1 MKRKFLSTL
10 LFGALACTT
19 LSTVTSCKDY
29 DDDISANAQEIS
41 SLKTTVSN
49 LQTALDQAKAD
60 ATAALANYA
69 TKTELG
75 NVSNSVAALQDA
87 VAKLVTADQLQKA
100 LDEAKAALETKAS
113 QEDLDKVSQT
123 VAAINADLD
132 AIKTWQKTTD
142 SAIETANKNIE
153 AQKEAL
159 EELKK
164 ALEGKS
170 STEDLNALAKVVE
183 GKADATALADLEKK
197 VKAIEEAGYDLDEL
211 AKTFAKVSDLA
222 DLKKAMNDADTELT
236 NKIGAQANILSVLVN
251 KRLSS
256 LVFKPAYMLDG
267 VEADV
272 LPALVKPYIYVF
284 KSDKLGT
291 KDEAIDDEKS
301 GNQEALSIYP
311 EYNIYYHFNP
321 ASSDLTGYAVS
332 FFNNEPTKVTTTRA
346 EGVNTN
352 LKPAVSEIDNTYKTT
367 TLGVVKI
374 PVANSK
380 ETWKAMEDVYKAGK
394 LPMVA
399 LQAAKGDTIITSDY
413 AQIVPVNYKNLVLVD
428 NEKAT
433 GLADCSMEGDFHHL
447 NQNIARV
454 IGWNNYSYY
463 CHEVMYNDHNID
475 LTKFIDTHVNLGSV
489 DNKSWNETEVTDSML
504 NVLGLSYKFHAISY
518 TLNGG
523 TVNEKTDQSIHLKV
537 EENGKAS
544 VMEVDENGKVVGP
557 NEKKGAVGRLPIVR
571 VTLEDAAGNIY
582 AYGYIKVKIVEE
594 IATPQ
599 DVDVT
604 FTETVNA
611 NCADNSISLTWAQAE
626 SKILNALNISHD
638 TFLNRYWNWGD
649 WEYAQYVKNAD
660 GTFSTVKEN
669 NNKIIAAILKAQ
681 TEHSTTLTSAE
692 AMLAEFYAQGGV
704 GYIEATAPA
713 VSNGKT
719 VSAGNFQNATNA
731 WGSAE
736 LPQNYNGANTS
747 IATWTFT
754 AKDYST
760 LAKLN
765 GFVDPATGKSLKP
778 VKTYIRLGNSDA
790 EGGTLYVGLNLPVG
804 GMQFAAGTLGVH
816 LNNKWY
822 ATASN
827 AEGNDEIH
835 ANVAVPTTNPA
846 TGKVETFTYDILT
859 TFKGGKVAVDYAT
872 GIKAENFT
880 AFNNYAAN
888 YKFVFNPAK
897 YNIMNGA
904 AQQSEIKDIKSYAT
918 GASKTVYAIVA
929 VKDNDG
935 AKQLYAVEP
944 TVENKTTKYIWSVQK
959 AHQVASLLG
968 STIVYQTDEKVA
980 QDILNYS
987 GHEDLA
993 KTFGAYIKM
1002 VNNADVCY
1010 DPFING
1016 SDEFVVRFLRPIN
1029 AAQGEGASAIDAVDG
1044 GSNINVNDMIKLDDW
1059 RDYGITYADKLAQSG
1074 KMHTDYINYYGITVT
1089 FDPAG
1094 ARTDED
1100 LADAERVELTNVE
1113 AIEKLGKIE
1122 DVDPNIALTPN
1133 SSFTFTPQWIEET
1146 YKEDEKTID
1155 VPAHWGATVNGAN
1168 ILNYKNN
1175 TTTARKFHI
1184 YLPITV
1190 KYVFGDKAPIATF
1203 YGVITV
1209 NKTEQNAKKH

>member
-75 NVSNSVAALQDA
+75 NVSNSVSALQDA

-153 AQKEAL
+153 AQKEVL
-159 EELKK
+159 DELKK

-183 GKADATALADLEKK
+183 GKADAEALSALQKK
-197 VKAIEEAGYDLDEL
+197 VEAIENAGYDLDEL
-211 AKTFAKVSDLA
+211 GKTFATVTSLNE
-222 DLKKAMNDADTELT
+222 LKKAMNDADAELT
-236 NKIGAQANILSVLVN
+236 KKIGAQANILAVLVN

-256 LVFKPAYMLDG
+256 LVFKPAYMIDG
-267 VEADV
+267 IEADV
-272 LPALVKPYIYVF
+272 LPALVNPYIYVF

-291 KDEAIDDEKS
+291 DAEAIDNQKS
-301 GNQEALSIYP
+301 GAKEALSIYP

-321 ASSDLTGYAVS
+321 SSSDLTGYAVS
-332 FFNNEPTKVTTTRA
+332 FFNNEPTKVTRA

-380 ETWKAMEDVYKAGK
+380 ETWKAMSDVYEAGK

-413 AQIVPVNYKNLVLVD
+413 AQIVPVNYSSLTLVD
-428 NEKAT
+428 NEKHSNY
-433 GLADCSMEGDFHHL
+433 GCEMGDEFAHL
-447 NQNIARV
+447 NRSIANV
-454 IGWNNYSYY
+454 KNWGSSSYY

-475 LTKFIDTHVNLGSV
+475 LTKFIDTHVNLSGV
-489 DNKSWNETEVTDSML
+489 NGDWNETEVTDSML

-518 TLNGG
+518 TLNGDA
-523 TVNEKTDQSIHLKV
+523 VSEKTDQSIHLKV

-626 SKILNALNISHD
+626 SKILNALNISHE
-638 TFLNRYWNWGD
+638 TFLNRYWNYRWD
-649 WEYAQYVKNAD
+649 SQFVKNAD
-660 GTFSTVKEN
+660 GTFSSVKEN
-669 NNKIIAAILKAQ
+669 NKKIIEAILKAQ
-681 TEHSTTLTSAE
+681 SDGSTTLTTAD

-719 VSAGNFQNATNA
+719 DAAGTFQNATNA

-736 LPQNYNGANTS
+736 LPHNYNGANTS

-754 AKDYST
+754 TKDYST

-804 GMQFAAGTLGVH
+804 GMQFAAGTLGKH

-835 ANVAVPTTNPA
+835 ANVVVPTADPA
-846 TGKVETFTYDILT
+846 TGSVDKFEYNILSTFQ
-859 TFKGGKVAVDYAT
+859 GGKVSVDYAK
-872 GIKAENFT
+872 GIKADDFT
-880 AFNNYAAN
+880 AFNTYASN
-888 YKFVFNPAK
+888 YKFYFDAEKYDVYPGDNKTLDKAK
-897 YNIMNGA
+897 VIVNGA
-904 AQQSEIKDIKSYAT
+904 SGAT
-918 GASKTVYAIVA
+918 YAIFVNTTA
-929 VKDNDG
+929 N
-935 AKQLYAVEP
+935 QLYAVKGEYNQ
-944 TVENKTTKYIWSVQK
+944 TAKKVEYKTTSSNNNVQI
-959 AHQVASLLG
+959 
-968 STIVYQTDEKVA
+968 IVNLSGDNNATAKFIRLNVYA
-980 QDILNYS
+980 QDILNYA
-987 GHEDLA
+987 GHKDLA
-993 KTFGAYIKM
+993 NTFGAYIKM
-1002 VNNADVCY
+1002 KNDADVCY

-1029 AAQGEGASAIDAVDG
+1029 ATQGKGATAIDAVDG
-1044 GSNINVNDMIKLDDW
+1044 GSNINVMDMIALDDW
-1059 RDYGITYADKLAQSG
+1059 RDYGITYADNVTGSK
-1074 KMHTDYINYYGITVT
+1074 KMHPSYIGYYGITVT
-1089 FDPAG
+1089 YDSKN
-1094 ARTDED
+1094 ARTDEN
-1100 LADAERVELTNVE
+1100 LTDAERVELTDV
-1113 AIEKLGKIE
+1113 ASIEKLGIVK
-1122 DVDPNIALTPN
+1122 DVDPNIALTDGD
-1133 SSFTFTPQWIEET
+1133 TFTPSYVEPGKLVKAGYWT
-1146 YKEDEKTID
+1146 
-1155 VPAHWGATVNGAN
+1155 GAT
-1168 ILNYKNN
+1168 LNYKNN

-1190 KYVFGDKAPIATF
+1190 KYNFGNLEGGEIATF

-1209 NKTEQNAKKH
+1209 NPTVQNAKKH

>member
-454 IGWNNYSYY
+454 IGWNNNSYY

-475 LTKFIDTHVNLGSV
+475 LTKFIDTHVNLESV

-660 GTFSTVKEN
+660 GTFSTVEEN

-681 TEHSTTLTSAE
+681 AEHSTTLTSAE

-778 VKTYIRLGNSDA
+778 VKTYIRLRNHDA
-790 EGGTLYVGLNLPVG
+790 EGGYLYVGLNLPVG
-804 GMQFAAGTLGVH
+804 GMQFAAGTLGKH

-827 AEGNDEIH
+827 AEGNNEIH
-835 ANVAVPTTNPA
+835 ANVVVPTADPA
-846 TGKVETFTYDILT
+846 EGSVTDFTYNILS
-859 TFKGGKVAVDYAT
+859 TFQGGKVSVDYAN
-872 GIKAENFT
+872 GIKADDFK
-880 AFNNYAAN
+880 AFNTYASN
-888 YKFVFNPAK
+888 YKFYFDTEKYDAYPGYNKTLDKAK
-897 YNIMNGA
+897 VIV
-904 AQQSEIKDIKSYAT
+904 K
-918 GASKTVYAIVA
+918 GASGATYAIFVNA
-929 VKDNDG
+929 TANM
-935 AKQLYAVEP
+935 LYAVKGEYNESAKK
-944 TVENKTTKYIWSVQK
+944 VEYKTTSDNNNVQIITNLTGDNNQTAKYIR
-959 AHQVASLLG
+959 LN
-968 STIVYQTDEKVA
+968 VYA
-980 QDILNYS
+980 QDILNYA
-987 GHEDLA
+987 GHKDLA
-993 KTFGAYIKM
+993 NTFGAYIKM
-1002 VNNADVCY
+1002 KNDADVCY
-1010 DPFING
+1010 APFING

-1029 AAQGEGASAIDAVDG
+1029 ATQGKGATAIDAVDG
-1044 GSNINVNDMIKLDDW
+1044 GSNINVMDMIALDDW
-1059 RDYGITYADKLAQSG
+1059 RDYGITYADNVTGSG
-1074 KMHTDYINYYGITVT
+1074 KMHPSYIGYYGITVT
-1089 FDPAG
+1089 YDSKN
-1094 ARTDED
+1094 ARTDEN
-1100 LADAERVELTNVE
+1100 LTDAERVELTDV
-1113 AIEKLGKIE
+1113 ASIEKLGIVK
-1122 DVDPNIALTPN
+1122 DVDPNINLTN
-1133 SSFTFTPQWIEET
+1133 GDTFIPSYVKPET
-1146 YKEDEKTID
+1146 DEKGNITK
-1155 VPAHWGATVNGAN
+1155 AGYWTGAT
-1168 ILNYKNN
+1168 LNYKNN

-1190 KYVFGDKAPIATF
+1190 KYNFGNLEGGEIATF

-1209 NKTEQNAKKH
+1209 NPTVQNAKKH

>member
-75 NVSNSVAALQDA
+75 NVSNSVSALQDA

-159 EELKK
+159 DELKK

-183 GKADATALADLEKK
+183 GKANAADVEVLQKK
-197 VKAIEEAGYDLDEL
+197 IEAIENAGYDLDEL

-222 DLKKAMNDADTELT
+222 DLKKDMQDANAALD
-236 NKIGAQANILSVLVN
+236 KKVGAQINILSVFIKKQLT
-251 KRLSS
+251 S
-256 LVFKPAYMLDG
+256 LVFKPAYMFDG
-267 VEADV
+267 IEGDI
-272 LPALVKPYIYVF
+272 LPALVEPYVYVF
-284 KSDKLGT
+284 KNDKTLGT
-291 KDEAIDDEKS
+291 KDEVIDAEKS
-301 GNQEALSIYP
+301 GEKEELSIYP
-311 EYNIYYHFNP
+311 ENNIYYHFNP
-321 ASSDLTGYAVS
+321 STADLTGYSVS
-332 FFNNEPTKVTTTRA
+332 FFNNEPNDYTTRA

-352 LKPAVSEIDNTYKTT
+352 LKPAVSEIDNTNKTN

-374 PVANSK
+374 PVANNK
-380 ETWKAMEDVYKAGK
+380 ETWDALKKVYDGGK

-399 LQAAKGDTIITSDY
+399 LQAAKGDTVVTSDY
-413 AQIVPVNYKNLVLVD
+413 GLIIPGNYANLVLVD
-428 NEKAT
+428 NELQT
-433 GLADCSMEGDFHHL
+433 WNNSCTMNSQETPLHHL
-447 NQNIARV
+447 QQSINNV
-454 IGWNNYSYY
+454 INWGNSNSY
-463 CHEVMYNDHNID
+463 CHQVKYNDHDVD
-475 LTKFIDTHVNLGSV
+475 LTKFIDTHVSLNG
-489 DNKSWNETEVTDSML
+489 KEIEATDSL
-504 NVLGLSYKFHAISY
+504 LKVFGLSYKFHAISY
-518 TLNGG
+518 TLGA
-523 TVNEKTDQSIHLKV
+523 TDKTDQSVHLKV
-537 EENGKAS
+537 NEDGKAC
-544 VMEVDENGKVVGP
+544 VMEVNSKGEAVGP

-571 VTLEDAAGNIY
+571 VTLEDAKGNIY

-594 IATPQ
+594 VIAPK

-604 FTETVNA
+604 ISKVVNA
-611 NCADNSISLTWAQAE
+611 NCNNNAVSLTWAEVEAQV
-626 SKILNALNISHD
+626 LNTLDMSHD
-638 TFLNRYWNWGD
+638 TFYKTYNGFVSYSDRN
-649 WEYAQYVKNAD
+649 AVQYVKNAD
-660 GTFSTVKEN
+660 GTFSTVVEN
-669 NNKIIAAILKAQ
+669 NNKIIAAIQKAQ
-681 TEHSTTLTSAE
+681 TEGSTTLTTPA
-692 AMLAEFYAQGGV
+692 AMIAEFYAQGGV
-704 GYIEATAPA
+704 GYIEATAPVVA
-713 VSNGKT
+713 DGKT
-719 VSAGNFQNATNA
+719 QGAGSFQNAANA
-731 WGSAE
+731 WGKAVC
-736 LPQNYNGANTS
+736 NWIYGGANTTLM
-747 IATWTFT
+747 TWTFT
-754 AKDYST
+754 SNDYKA
-760 LAKLN
+760 LASLK

-778 VKTYIRLGNSDA
+778 VKTYAALTAN
-790 EGGTLYVGLNLPVG
+790 GTVADVYVGLNLPEA

-835 ANVAVPTTNPA
+835 ANVAVPATNPA

-872 GIKAENFT
+872 GIKAENFA

-888 YKFVFNPAK
+888 YKFVFNAAK
-897 YNIMNGA
+897 YNIMNGV
-904 AQQSEIKDIKSYAT
+904 AQQTEIKNIKSYAT

-929 VKDNDG
+929 IADEVG
-935 AKQLYAVEP
+935 AKQLWAVEP
-944 TVENKTTKYIWSVQK
+944 TVENKTTKYVWSIQK
-959 AHQVASLLG
+959 AHQIASLLG

-1002 VNNADVCY
+1002 VNDADVCY

-1074 KMHTDYINYYGITVT
+1074 KMHEDYIGYYGITVT

-1100 LADAERVELTNVE
+1100 LADAQRVELTNVE
-1113 AIEKLGKIE
+1113 DIEKLGKIE

-1133 SSFTFTPQWIEET
+1133 SSFTFTPKWIKDT
-1146 YKEDEKTID
+1146 YKADGKTVD
-1155 VPAHWGATVNGAN
+1155 VPAHWGATTTGEN